1 LTPLFDAPQ
10 DAPTPYDG
18 LLGWSGEWK
27 CYLDQQNKPV
37 PLDDIESLSPEEE
50 TVIVCPG
57 DTLGRIAK
65 EHYCTVKKLAA
76 FNGIRNPSLIHPGQ
90 IIRIPPVHYSYP
102 EEESVPDNTQCTLTL
117 HFEDLIEKPIAGLKV
132 KIVTALGDVYESVTD
147 GMGKIAEFTTQAETE
162 LKILASSATGKIKE
176 VASFTPLAGKV
187 AAIISSPKVRVK
199 GKSIPLKGPAGNVGN
214 GSGKVNNVSVG
225 RDSQGGPRIHIDH
238 ICPNNYDLMLNKN
251 IIYWDQIIAASERS
265 GIIPQCIAAVINA
278 EAAKERDGV
287 WKPTSVC
294 INSAISTEGITVYKS
309 SAAGM
314 TQFLNGTWMSE
325 TFREGTYL
333 YEQASS
339 QGLIADVPLFDKKG
353 QPVNNKQGEII
364 TTRKFQIA
372 PDIWESLQGLRKK
385 HFITGV
391 TPYPHRATTSLQQ
404 WLNLRFEPE
413 YAIMAAVDYGVANLT

>member
-1 LTPLFDAPQ
+1 MTSPLTPLFDAPQ

-199 GKSIPLKGPAGNVGN
+199 GK
-214 GSGKVNNVSVG
+214 
-225 RDSQGGPRIHIDH
+225 
-238 ICPNNYDLMLNKN
+238 
-251 IIYWDQIIAASERS
+251 
-265 GIIPQCIAAVINA
+265 
-278 EAAKERDGV
+278 
-287 WKPTSVC
+287 
-294 INSAISTEGITVYKS
+294 
-309 SAAGM
+309 
-314 TQFLNGTWMSE
+314 
-325 TFREGTYL
+325 
-333 YEQASS
+333 
-339 QGLIADVPLFDKKG
+339 
-353 QPVNNKQGEII
+353 
-364 TTRKFQIA
+364 
-372 PDIWESLQGLRKK
+372 
-385 HFITGV
+385 
-391 TPYPHRATTSLQQ
+391 
-404 WLNLRFEPE
+404 
-413 YAIMAAVDYGVANLT
+413 

>member
-1 LTPLFDAPQ
+1 
-10 DAPTPYDG
+10 
-18 LLGWSGEWK
+18 
-27 CYLDQQNKPV
+27 
-37 PLDDIESLSPEEE
+37 
-50 TVIVCPG
+50 
-57 DTLGRIAK
+57 
-65 EHYCTVKKLAA
+65 
-76 FNGIRNPSLIHPGQ
+76 
-90 IIRIPPVHYSYP
+90 
-102 EEESVPDNTQCTLTL
+102 
-117 HFEDLIEKPIAGLKV
+117 
-132 KIVTALGDVYESVTD
+132 
-147 GMGKIAEFTTQAETE
+147 
-162 LKILASSATGKIKE
+162 
-176 VASFTPLAGKV
+176 
-187 AAIISSPKVRVK
+187 
-199 GKSIPLKGPAGNVGN
+199 
-214 GSGKVNNVSVG
+214 NNVSVG

-413 YAIMAAVDYGVANLT
+413 YAIMAAVDYGVANLTSLKNLGYNIDSLNDAEKSRLIYLTHHLGLKNADLFIQNAIEEDEARMLLIAQVGKKSAERRCQWEGSYVVAHREWLISYINDNINLRNYYCLELTTPPKQEDVDIEPIIVKL